1 MANRIPI
8 NIPVLPWF
16 RDHSFNGKVIFPAV
30 ETMLLLAQTA
40 TEMDTGLATQQ
51 IHKASFSKLLEIPKE
66 AITITA
72 LVEHE
77 ETADGLCC
85 RLLSKIQFK
94 KISRVKEHAA
104 LYFRQAPEPLSPVP
118 LLSHENDDFLIDARR
133 IYHELVPFGRAYRT
147 ITGNLHLRKGIAIAQ
162 LRAAKV
168 VKQQQMEP
176 VLGSPFP
183 LDGAMHAACV
193 LGQCSASFIPFPVGL
208 ASRLVSR
215 PTKAGEE
222 YVSSV
227 ELVSQT
233 ENELFFDLSIYTVDG
248 ELCETVK
255 GLRMRD
261 VTGGMITPPA
271 DLPRVTASPSQR
283 GPASGRR

>member
-40 TEMDTGLATQQ
+40 RELDTSLAVQQ

-66 AITITA
+66 ATTITA

-77 ETADGLCC
+77 ETDEGVCF

-104 LYFRQAPEPLSPVP
+104 LYFCQAPEPLSPVP
-118 LLSHENDDFLIDARR
+118 LLSHENEDFLIDATR

-147 ITGNLHLRKGIAIAQ
+147 ITGDLHLRKDIAIAQ
-162 LRAAKV
+162 LRAARV
-168 VKQQQMEP
+168 ATQQQMEP
-176 VLGSPFP
+176 LLGSPFP

-193 LGQCSASFIPFPVGL
+193 LGQCSGSFVPFPVGF
-208 ASRLVSR
+208 ASRRVSS
-215 PTKAGEE
+215 PTKAGED

-227 ELVSQT
+227 QLVSQT
-233 ENELFFDLSIYTVDG
+233 ANELFFDLSIYTVDG
-248 ELCETVK
+248 KLCETVQ

-271 DLPRVTASPSQR
+271 DLPKVTASP
-283 GPASGRR
+283 